1 MPWSYLFIKINGSD
15 YLFILVN
22 DALSHLISAEC
33 TSGRLNSIRLCNG
46 NPTLSHLFFADD
58 TLLFIKASSENCSR
72 MTHILD
78 SYCAASSQLVNLDKS
93 NMFFS
98 PNTPS
103 NSKRSVCSVLNIKEA
118 DNPGKYLGLPSVWG
132 RSKKEA
138 LGYIKDRI
146 LKFIHGWN
154 NKELSPTGKEVLIK
168 AVATAILA
176 YSMTCF
182 KLPITLCNEI
192 SMVTGSFW

>member
-1 MPWSYLFIKINGSD
+1 
-15 YLFILVN
+15 
-22 DALSHLISAEC
+22 
-33 TSGRLNSIRLCNG
+33 
-46 NPTLSHLFFADD
+46 
-58 TLLFIKASSENCSR
+58 

-78 SYCAASSQLVNLDKS
+78 SYCAASGQLVNLDKS

-103 NSKRSVCSVLNIKEA
+103 NIKRSVCSVLNIKEA

-138 LGYIKDRI
+138 LGYIKERI

-154 NKELSPTGKEVLIK
+154 NKELSPAGKEVLIK

-176 YSMTCF
+176 YSMTRKVHWKKWAELGEAKSCGGLGF
-182 KLPITLCNEI
+182 LDLALWVRILK
-192 SMVTGSFW
+192 MVLDGKFWEAMIRVAEPLGRGIAY